1 MRCIV
6 QPQGPPKLLILPLSS
21 YPFISV
27 SLVIVENKQTVFLVI
42 SYDHVRIVWP
52 RGCSFFRLMLILTLP
67 LFIYLKPIILL
78 QPSNNSLLF
87 KHEMFENI
95 LSLPF

>member
-27 SLVIVENKQTVFLVI
+27 SLIIVENKQTVFLVI

-52 RGCSFFRLMLILTLP
+52 RGCSFFSPDVDINST
-67 LFIYLKPIILL
+67 FIYLCTTNNIITT
-78 QPSNNSLLF
+78 
-87 KHEMFENI
+87 K
-95 LSLPF
+95 